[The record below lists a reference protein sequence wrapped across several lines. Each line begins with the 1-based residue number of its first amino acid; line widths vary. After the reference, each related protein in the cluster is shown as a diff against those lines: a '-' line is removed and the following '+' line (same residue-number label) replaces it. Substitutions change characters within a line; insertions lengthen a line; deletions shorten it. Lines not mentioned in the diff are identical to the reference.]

1 VVAVTGPDDN
11 DLRNASLGRL
21 AASIT
26 GPWLASLQQAVA
38 AQAYEVQA
46 AAMGASPEKAERVLG
61 EVITE
66 LSQTVAT
73 GDPYD
78 IAWHRLAT
86 GEDFRPPEPLREA
99 ARQLLAAHGASLHPE
114 DVDAYAWK
122 LQHLTTVYA
131 PRAPWYKRWWR
142 RVRNALRRKKA

>member
-1 VVAVTGPDDN
+1 MSGPSDDELRKASLGLQLLAVTGMSV
-11 DLRNASLGRL
+11 LQLQ
-21 AASIT
+21 AA
-26 GPWLASLQQAVA
+26 AA
-38 AQAYEVQA
+38 AQTYQVQA
-46 AAMGASPEKAERVLG
+46 SAMGASPEKAARVLG

-66 LSQTVAT
+66 LSQTGAP

-78 IAWHRLAT
+78 IAWHRLAA

-114 DVDAYAWK
+114 NVDGYAWK
-122 LQHLTTVYA
+122 LQHLTAPYA

-142 RVRNALRRKKA
+142 RARNILRRKTA

>member
-1 VVAVTGPDDN
+1 MTGPSDDE
-11 DLRNASLGRL
+11 LREASLGL
-21 AASIT
+21 QLFAAT
-26 GPWLASLQQAVA
+26 GMFGSQLRAAAA
-38 AQAYEVQA
+38 AQTYQVQA
-46 AAMGASPEKAERVLG
+46 SAMGASPEKAARVLG

-66 LSQTVAT
+66 LSQTGAP

-78 IAWHRLAT
+78 IAWHRLAA

-114 DVDAYAWK
+114 NVDAYSWK
-122 LQHLTTVYA
+122 IQHLTTVYA

-142 RVRNALRRKKA
+142 RVRNALRRRRTT